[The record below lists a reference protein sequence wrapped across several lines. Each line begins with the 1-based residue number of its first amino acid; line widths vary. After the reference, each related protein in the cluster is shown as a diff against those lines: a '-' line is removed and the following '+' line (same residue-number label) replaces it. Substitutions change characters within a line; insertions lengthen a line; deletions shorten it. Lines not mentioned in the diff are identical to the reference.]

1 MSTKAELR
9 RAAAA
14 AREAIDPRHR
24 AEASQAVA
32 ERIVG
37 SAAFRDAQVILV
49 YAAMRGELDP
59 AGITSAALAAGRC
72 AAFPQVDWSAR
83 ELSPVRLRD
92 LSTLRPGRY
101 GVPELP
107 GDDLEPVPAEAID
120 LVLVPGLAFD
130 RRGYR
135 LGYGGGFYD
144 RLLPRLRAVRLGLA
158 FAAQIVDCLP
168 SEAHDV
174 RMTAVVTEAAWL
186 AQEE

>member
-1 MSTKAELR
+1 MTTKAELR

-24 AEASQAVA
+24 VAASRAVA
-32 ERIVG
+32 ERILG
-37 SAAFRDAQVILV
+37 SATFGSAGVILV

-59 AGITSAALAAGRC
+59 AGITSTALAAGRC
-72 AAFPQVDWSAR
+72 VAFPQVDWSAR
-83 ELSPVRLRD
+83 QLVPVRLREP
-92 LSTLRPGRY
+92 SALRPGRY

-107 GDDLEPVPAEAID
+107 DDALEAVPVETID

-130 RRGYR
+130 RRGCR

-158 FAAQIVDCLP
+158 FAAQIVDRLP
-168 SEAHDV
+168 AEAHDV
-174 RMTAVVTEAAWL
+174 RMTAVVTETAWL
-186 AQEE
+186 AREE